1 MKSVRRM
8 CLIGSIWIT
17 AAGAQKPVP
26 RQGISV
32 EMPMASHAV
41 ETRAADGPD
50 SIVVAITADG
60 RVFDGI
66 KPTEPA
72 ALSSLKERT
81 VYVKADARAPYQKV
95 LAVLDSLRGKSVVL
109 LSAPPENASR
119 GGYIAPYGTKL
130 NVSR

>member
-1 MKSVRRM
+1 MKSVRAA
-8 CLIGSIWIT
+8 CLVGSILIIG
-17 AAGAQKPVP
+17 AGAQKPVL
-26 RQGISV
+26 RQGIQV
-32 EMPMASHAV
+32 QMPVVSHAV

-60 RVFDGI
+60 KLFEGV

-72 ALSSLKERT
+72 ALGSLKERT

-95 LAVLDSLRGKSVVL
+95 LEVLDGLRGKSVVL
-109 LSAPPENASR
+109 LSAPPENAAR
-119 GGYIAPYGTKL
+119 GGYTAPYGTKL